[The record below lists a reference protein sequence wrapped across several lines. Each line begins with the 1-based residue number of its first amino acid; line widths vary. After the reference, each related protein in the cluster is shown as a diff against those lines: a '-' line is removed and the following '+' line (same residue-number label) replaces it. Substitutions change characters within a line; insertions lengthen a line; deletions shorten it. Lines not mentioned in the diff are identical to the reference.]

1 MRVPAVVG
9 SYPEPFLHGS
19 EGKIF
24 PVRLD
29 CAQNAERACTEVS
42 DRLDRAGV
50 GASTTAIGAPAGKDV
65 MRFVVGEWG
74 DVRQDAAA
82 EQIEQ
87 GPDKSGVFAR
97 FSAAGADPGGY
108 RLDLLDSETRVVR
121 TLGAGAGLVAA
132 TRFEE
137 QQPTWVVAGTD
148 RAGLERAVHLLD
160 PKLLRDRFAVA
171 TDGGAPSPLPVAGPT
186 T

>member
-1 MRVPAVVG
+1 
-9 SYPEPFLHGS
+9 
-19 EGKIF
+19 
-24 PVRLD
+24 
-29 CAQNAERACTEVS
+29 
-42 DRLDRAGV
+42 
-50 GASTTAIGAPAGKDV
+50 
-65 MRFVVGEWG
+65 VVGEWG

-97 FSAAGADPGGY
+97 FSAAGAAGGY

-121 TLGAGAGLVAA
+121 TLAAGAGLVAA

-148 RAGLERAVHLLD
+148 RPGLDRAVRLLD
-160 PKLLRDRFAVA
+160 PKVLRDRFAVA
-171 TDGGAPSPLPVAGPT
+171 TDDGAPSPLPLAGPKT
-186 T
+186 